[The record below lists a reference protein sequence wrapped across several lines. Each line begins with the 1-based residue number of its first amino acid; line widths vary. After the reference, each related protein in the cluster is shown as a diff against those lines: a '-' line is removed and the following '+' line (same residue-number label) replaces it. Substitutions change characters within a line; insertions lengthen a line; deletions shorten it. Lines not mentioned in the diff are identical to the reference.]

1 MCKRCAW
8 SKLGE
13 FCCIARNPLL
23 HYDYF
28 SNLSNQPVF
37 LPISHGGVKQRGKTW
52 LVPQAMPDKVN
63 EYLKSVVV
71 SKRSALYLGIYI
83 SLKTTK
89 NSLYTIER

>member
-28 SNLSNQPVF
+28 NNLSNQPVF
-37 LPISHGGVKQRGKTW
+37 LPISHGGVKQRGKNMAG
-52 LVPQAMPDKVN
+52 PAGHARQG
-63 EYLKSVVV
+63 
-71 SKRSALYLGIYI
+71 KRMFEI
-83 SLKTTK
+83 SCGQ
-89 NSLYTIER
+89 